1 MSFARPPRNFTL
13 ALFLFDSRKG
23 PSTRSLPLPFS
34 LIQTPKP
41 ENPNPRLKAAKEPPK
56 VKIISF
62 FFFFFFLFTSFTF
75 SGRNVIIV
83 GRIAGVYKQNR
94 RQKLAKMKN
103 RNCCY
108 INLHGARR
116 YSKLSPPLFFSS
128 LFLLLL
134 FSFPLLPLPL
144 FFLCQ
149 TESRKRVE
157 RLGAKL
163 ATLLFTSSRNSA
175 RQKCVF
181 LTTRV
186 CRVAVVYVRG
196 LHKSPS
202 WTVYTGKKGNGSGL
216 GTCNF
221 DKATCMSNWPRFIK
235 LSLLS
240 LLFPLPA

>member
-41 ENPNPRLKAAKEPPK
+41 ENPNPRLKTAKEPPK

-62 FFFFFFLFTSFTF
+62 FFLFSFFSLLLSHSLEETWLS
-75 SGRNVIIV
+75 SDELP
-83 GRIAGVYKQNR
+83 A
-94 RQKLAKMKN
+94 
-103 RNCCY
+103 Y
-108 INLHGARR
+108 INKTGDKNSRKWKTVIAVILICTVHAATRNF
-116 YSKLSPPLFFSS
+116 SPPLFFLSLSS
-128 LFLLLL
+128 SSFFFPPSSPSP
-134 FSFPLLPLPL
+134 FSFYAK
-144 FFLCQ
+144 Q
-149 TESRKRVE
+149 RVGNESS
-157 RLGAKL
+157 AS
-163 ATLLFTSSRNSA
+163 AQSSRPCYLPRRGIQPGKNVCFS
-175 RQKCVF
+175 R
-181 LTTRV
+181 RV
-186 CRVAVVYVRG
+186 CVVYVRG

>member
-41 ENPNPRLKAAKEPPK
+41 ENPNPRLKTAKEPPK

-62 FFFFFFLFTSFTF
+62 FFLFSFFSLLLSHSLEETWLSSDELPAYINKTGDKNSRKWKTVIAVILICTVHAATRNFSPPSFFPLSFFFFFL
-75 SGRNVIIV
+75 
-83 GRIAGVYKQNR
+83 
-94 RQKLAKMKN
+94 
-103 RNCCY
+103 
-108 INLHGARR
+108 
-116 YSKLSPPLFFSS
+116 S
-128 LFLLLL
+128 L
-134 FSFPLLPLPL
+134 LLPLPL

-186 CRVAVVYVRG
+186 CRVRTRT
-196 LHKSPS
+196 S
-202 WTVYTGKKGNGSGL
+202 
-216 GTCNF
+216 
-221 DKATCMSNWPRFIK
+221 
-235 LSLLS
+235 
-240 LLFPLPA
+240 

>member
-41 ENPNPRLKAAKEPPK
+41 ENPNPRLKTAKEPPK

-62 FFFFFFLFTSFTF
+62 FFLFSFFSLLLSHSLEETWLSSDELPT
-75 SGRNVIIV
+75 
-83 GRIAGVYKQNR
+83 
-94 RQKLAKMKN
+94 
-103 RNCCY
+103 Y
-108 INLHGARR
+108 INKTGDKNSRKWKTVIAVILICTVHAATRNF
-116 YSKLSPPLFFSS
+116 SPLLFFSS

-134 FSFPLLPLPL
+134 FSFPLLSLPL

-186 CRVAVVYVRG
+186 CRVRTRT
-196 LHKSPS
+196 S
-202 WTVYTGKKGNGSGL
+202 
-216 GTCNF
+216 
-221 DKATCMSNWPRFIK
+221 
-235 LSLLS
+235 
-240 LLFPLPA
+240 

>member
-1 MSFARPPRNFTL
+1 MRRRLIKDSVQMSFARPPRNFTL

-116 YSKLSPPLFFSS
+116 YSKLFPPS
-128 LFLLLL
+128 
-134 FSFPLLPLPL
+134 
-144 FFLCQ
+144 FFLSLSSSSFFFPPPPPPPFLFMPNR
-149 TESRKRVE
+149 ESETSRAPRRKARDPAIYLVE
-157 RLGAKL
+157 EFSPAKM
-163 ATLLFTSSRNSA
+163 
-175 RQKCVF
+175 CVSHDAC
-181 LTTRV
+181 V
-186 CRVAVVYVRG
+186 SCGCRVRTRT
-196 LHKSPS
+196 S
-202 WTVYTGKKGNGSGL
+202 
-216 GTCNF
+216 
-221 DKATCMSNWPRFIK
+221 
-235 LSLLS
+235 
-240 LLFPLPA
+240 

>member
-41 ENPNPRLKAAKEPPK
+41 ENPNPRLKTAKEPPK

-62 FFFFFFLFTSFTF
+62 FFLFSFFSLLLSHSLEETWLSLDELPAYINKTGDKNSRKWKTVIAVILICTVHAATRNFSLPSFFPLSFFFFFFLS
-75 SGRNVIIV
+75 
-83 GRIAGVYKQNR
+83 
-94 RQKLAKMKN
+94 
-103 RNCCY
+103 
-108 INLHGARR
+108 
-116 YSKLSPPLFFSS
+116 
-128 LFLLLL
+128 
-134 FSFPLLPLPL
+134 PLLPLPP

-186 CRVAVVYVRG
+186 CRVRTRT
-196 LHKSPS
+196 S
-202 WTVYTGKKGNGSGL
+202 
-216 GTCNF
+216 
-221 DKATCMSNWPRFIK
+221 
-235 LSLLS
+235 
-240 LLFPLPA
+240 

>member
-1 MSFARPPRNFTL
+1 MRRRLIKDSVQMSFARPPRNFTL

-41 ENPNPRLKAAKEPPK
+41 ENPNPRLKTAKEPPK
-56 VKIISF
+56 VKIIS
-62 FFFFFFLFTSFTF
+62 FFFFLFTSFTF

-116 YSKLSPPLFFSS
+116 YSKLFPPSFFPLSFFFFFFLSPSP
-128 LFLLLL
+128 
-134 FSFPLLPLPL
+134 FSFYAK
-144 FFLCQ
+144 Q
-149 TESRKRVE
+149 RVGNESS
-157 RLGAKL
+157 AS
-163 ATLLFTSSRNSA
+163 AQSSRPCYLPRRGIQPGKNVCFS
-175 RQKCVF
+175 R
-181 LTTRV
+181 RV
-186 CRVAVVYVRG
+186 CVVYVRG

-202 WTVYTGKKGNGSGL
+202 
-216 GTCNF
+216 
-221 DKATCMSNWPRFIK
+221 
-235 LSLLS
+235 
-240 LLFPLPA
+240 

>member
-41 ENPNPRLKAAKEPPK
+41 ENPNPRLKTAKEPPK

-62 FFFFFFLFTSFTF
+62 FFLFSFFSLLLSHSLEETWLS
-75 SGRNVIIV
+75 SDELP
-83 GRIAGVYKQNR
+83 A
-94 RQKLAKMKN
+94 
-103 RNCCY
+103 Y
-108 INLHGARR
+108 INKTGDKNSRKWKTVIAVILICTVHAATRNF
-116 YSKLSPPLFFSS
+116 PPLFFSS

-134 FSFPLLPLPL
+134 FSFPLPL

-186 CRVAVVYVRG
+186 CRVRTRT
-196 LHKSPS
+196 S
-202 WTVYTGKKGNGSGL
+202 
-216 GTCNF
+216 
-221 DKATCMSNWPRFIK
+221 
-235 LSLLS
+235 
-240 LLFPLPA
+240 

>member
-1 MSFARPPRNFTL
+1 MRRRLIKDSVQMSFARPPRNFTL

-41 ENPNPRLKAAKEPPK
+41 ENPNPRLKTAKEPPK
-56 VKIISF
+56 VKIIS
-62 FFFFFFLFTSFTF
+62 FFFFLFTSFTF

-116 YSKLSPPLFFSS
+116 YSKLFPPSF
-128 LFLLLL
+128 
-134 FSFPLLPLPL
+134 FPLSFFFFFFLSPLLPL

-186 CRVAVVYVRG
+186 CRVRTRT
-196 LHKSPS
+196 S
-202 WTVYTGKKGNGSGL
+202 
-216 GTCNF
+216 
-221 DKATCMSNWPRFIK
+221 
-235 LSLLS
+235 
-240 LLFPLPA
+240 

>member
-41 ENPNPRLKAAKEPPK
+41 ENPNPRLKTAKEPPK

-62 FFFFFFLFTSFTF
+62 FFLFSFFSLLLSHSLEETWLS
-75 SGRNVIIV
+75 SDELPAI
-83 GRIAGVYKQNR
+83 YKQNR

-116 YSKLSPPLFFSS
+116 YSKLSPPSFFPLSFFFFF
-128 LFLLLL
+128 FLSPSP
-134 FSFPLLPLPL
+134 FSFYAK
-144 FFLCQ
+144 Q
-149 TESRKRVE
+149 RVGNESS
-157 RLGAKL
+157 AS
-163 ATLLFTSSRNSA
+163 AQSSRPCYLPRRGIQPGKNVCFS
-175 RQKCVF
+175 R
-181 LTTRV
+181 RV
-186 CRVAVVYVRG
+186 CVVYVRG

-202 WTVYTGKKGNGSGL
+202 WTVYTRKKGNGSGL